1 MGVMPATKKKIAL
14 LTLLHSSAVAQLTLL
29 HRQLRA
35 SIHSTL
41 QQIAGL
47 QELVPSLSP
56 DSRIA
61 MNRAS
66 GAGPQSHHAVAG
78 VQQQHAAL
86 KQNQEQLAALQEQL
100 AAQLQEWEDPT
111 PAALELPLPAELAL
125 LATFCAQCA
134 ASALARGAQ
143 SHSTA
148 DGRQV
153 PVPFHAGDVA
163 GDSAAPLRVIKMCEI
178 RQGAVHRR
186 KQVLPSLGRRHF
198 A

>member
-1 MGVMPATKKKIAL
+1 MLPCKNSL
-14 LTLLHSSAVAQLTLL
+14 L
-29 HRQLRA
+29 
-35 SIHSTL
+35 
-41 QQIAGL
+41 
-47 QELVPSLSP
+47 LSCK
-56 DSRIA
+56 
-61 MNRAS
+61 S
-66 GAGPQSHHAVAG
+66 G
-78 VQQQHAAL
+78 
-86 KQNQEQLAALQEQL
+86 KT
-100 AAQLQEWEDPT
+100 PT

-163 GDSAAPLRVIKMCEI
+163 GDSAAPLHVINTREI